1 MRSMTNGRV
10 TGLAVLVSA
19 TLVAGGAVLLSG
31 PATAHSAPLT
41 YTCAVAT
48 VPNVGTFN
56 YDLTINWDTDAPASF
71 VEGTSVDNVTTA
83 GGITVDPDAVSQ
95 LKGLGADH
103 VIGSALVPMTV
114 NGGAWDRAMTVIS
127 GEVPPDDFPMIMVI
141 STAADGVL
149 PSGPVGQI
157 PIASGAGFTAT
168 IVAVTAIGTQVGPT
182 LNFTCVLNPG
192 DQNQS
197 VDVVDVLADP
207 GPTGSTGPTGPTA
220 PTDTISTTTA
230 TTPATSTAT
239 ATSAPTTSTAAKS
252 GSTTKAGAVYRD
264 AKDKLVAK
272 AKVVA
277 DQGGAA
283 TGEVKLVLKRNGVK
297 LKTATVDLNDLGKAK
312 RVFKKIT
319 KAGTY
324 KVVARYLGSA
334 TLARSS
340 DSVKVT
346 V

>member
-31 PATAHSAPLT
+31 PATAQSAPLT

-103 VIGSALVPMTV
+103 VIGNALVPMTV
-114 NGGAWDRAMTVIS
+114 NGGAWDRAMTVTS

-157 PIASGAGFTAT
+157 PIASGGGFTAT
-168 IVAVTAIGTQVGPT
+168 IVAVNAIGTQVGPT
-182 LNFTCVLNPG
+182 FNFTCTLNPG

-207 GPTGSTGPTGPTA
+207 GPTGSTGSSPADGHELAHLRGADHGNVARNRDSDLCARRAQPPRRA
-220 PTDTISTTTA
+220 P
-230 TTPATSTAT
+230 PRRQ
-239 ATSAPTTSTAAKS
+239 
-252 GSTTKAGAVYRD
+252 AVYRE
-264 AKDKLVAK
+264 AKAKLVGK